1 MRNSYQC
8 VNTRK
13 LRRRKASEREKKTI
27 NQKQLILCLGRI
39 NQGRRLKSNVRI
51 PITKSHIN
59 NCVFQNDN
67 IKYQKQSGFFSQFTF
82 FFYQFID
89 SSIKYNTAYE
99 ICRFVIPGSDPYKT
113 SYEKSLF
120 SLICIVL

>member
-1 MRNSYQC
+1 MM
-8 VNTRK
+8 
-13 LRRRKASEREKKTI
+13 
-27 NQKQLILCLGRI
+27 IL
-39 NQGRRLKSNVRI
+39 S
-51 PITKSHIN
+51 
-59 NCVFQNDN
+59 
-67 IKYQKQSGFFSQFTF
+67 IKNSGFFSQFT

-113 SYEKSLF
+113 SYEKSII

>member
-1 MRNSYQC
+1 M
-8 VNTRK
+8 
-13 LRRRKASEREKKTI
+13 
-27 NQKQLILCLGRI
+27 ILSIKNRADF
-39 NQGRRLKSNVRI
+39 
-51 PITKSHIN
+51 SH
-59 NCVFQNDN
+59 
-67 IKYQKQSGFFSQFTF
+67 SSLF

-120 SLICIVL
+120 HWNVSCYDDHFEECVPFQLFRMFFILINLKSSSYIWACIELLVRFHEPWFFL